1 MSKSKAKKVRQS
13 QPAKRKGHKGL
24 VIGTVIATVLATS
37 ALGVGGYY
45 LSEYVKCAYTDSVV
59 GTYQLATLT
68 IDDTTVTRSQWE
80 KMEAENDYNEYFT
93 ELFKFTD
100 EGLML
105 QGSAVFATFVQDGKT
120 LKVIIPE
127 IADTGT
133 VSEIEATTDGD
144 KVTYKIHTTTTDD
157 EGKTT
162 ESTQVMIL
170 ERVVTE

>member
-24 VIGTVIATVLATS
+24 VIGTVLATVLATS
-37 ALGVGGYY
+37 ALGVGGFY
-45 LSEYVKCAYTDSVV
+45 LSEYIKGAYTDSVV

-68 IDDTTVTRSQWE
+68 IDNTTVTRSQWE

-93 ELFKFTD
+93 DLFKFTD

-133 VSEIEATTDGD
+133 VSEIKAETDGN

-157 EGKTT
+157 EGTT
-162 ESTQVMIL
+162 ESTQVMLL